1 MNQIASQAAARHRF
15 RVFEH
20 IVELIGWLRPV
31 VERIAK
37 HDRSLADQI
46 RRAASAAGAL
56 CREGSYAR
64 GGNRVAKI
72 HQAMSEADE
81 VRAHPAHRGGVG
93 LRAGRGARVGPARSR
108 GGDAVED
115 HALTR

>member
-1 MNQIASQAAARHRF
+1 MSQIVISQAAARHRF

-20 IVELIGWLRPV
+20 IVELIGWLRPM

-37 HDRSLADQI
+37 QDRSLADQI

-81 VRAHPAHRGGVG
+81 VRAH
-93 LRAGRGARVGPARSR
+93 LRIAEAWGYVRVEVRVWDR
-108 GGDAVED
+108 LD
-115 HALTR
+115 HVVATLWKITH

>member
-15 RVFEH
+15 RAFEH
-20 IVELIGWLRPV
+20 IVELITWLRPV
-31 VERIAK
+31 VDGIAK

-46 RRAASAAGAL
+46 RRACSAAGAL

-64 GGNRVAKI
+64 GGNRVAKL

-81 VRAHPAHRGGVG
+81 VRAH
-93 LRAGRGARVGPARSR
+93 LRIAEAWGYVRVEVPVWDRL
-108 GGDAVED
+108 DHIVAVLWK
-115 HALTR
+115 LTH